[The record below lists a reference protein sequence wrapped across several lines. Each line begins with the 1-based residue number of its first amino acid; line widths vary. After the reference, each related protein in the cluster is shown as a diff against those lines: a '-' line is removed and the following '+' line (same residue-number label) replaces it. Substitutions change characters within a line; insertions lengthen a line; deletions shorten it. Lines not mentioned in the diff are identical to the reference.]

1 MLFTLSVGA
10 ATARDMGDRFTTMAS
25 ALHQVFRGVAD
36 DLEDELDDLTPT
48 LKPWRDPGGP
58 QDGGAEEVACLPQA
72 HLRTADGEAVGTVVG
87 CIDCV

>member
-25 ALHQVFRGVAD
+25 A
-36 DLEDELDDLTPT
+36 LDDLTPT

-72 HLRTADGEAVGTVVG
+72 HLRTADGEAVGKVVG